1 MYRGALFMSKDRQ
14 VNFRL
19 NEETQQK
26 LIAMSKEAGVS
37 KSKILID
44 LIMKGEVNT
53 HFGQRDTIER
63 VSAIEDSMNKN
74 DLAFKHDIQIVSN
87 NIERLI
93 GVANGECASIIKQ
106 VAYSAIETI
115 ERINENH
122 KNNKTQ
128 AEEELLKYVNS

>member
-1 MYRGALFMSKDRQ
+1 MSKDHQ

-19 NEETQQK
+19 NKETKQK
-26 LIAMSKEAGVS
+26 LIAMSKDARVS
-37 KSKILID
+37 KSKILTD

-53 HFGQRDTIER
+53 YFGHREIIER
-63 VSAIEDSMNKN
+63 VSAIEDNMNKN
-74 DLAFKHDIQIVSN
+74 DLAFKHDIQTVDN